1 MTQDTSNAN
10 VSMLSGVEAIKKV
23 YERCLAQTSADF
35 VCLSDN
41 YQKVLGRYYDEEFA
55 PRLKSS
61 GVMTREVVAG
71 EEENVTTGIHQ
82 MRYVNQASEADCIYT
97 SEFVALISFDTA
109 HPSVVL
115 IEDKDL
121 VKTLRLQFEG
131 YWKSLN

>member
-1 MTQDTSNAN
+1 
-10 VSMLSGVEAIKKV
+10 MLSGVAAIKKV
-23 YERCLAQTSADF
+23 YERSLTQASADF

-41 YQKVLGRYYDEEFA
+41 YQKVLGAYYDEEYA
-55 PRLKSS
+55 PKLKSS
-61 GVMTREVVAG
+61 GVKTREVVAG
-71 EEENVTTGIHQ
+71 EEENVTGGAHQ
-82 MRYVNQASEADCIYT
+82 VKYVDQASEADCIYT